1 MELPAGNWPIRSIL
15 TPFFRPQ
22 WSHRKLGSLGYEPVD
37 TTKYIEELRAKNAR
51 TEALR
56 EEVAANRRK
65 LIQEQQAKYAK
76 FRSPAAVPP
85 APKLVGVWSHV
96 GLATQRH
103 KRPQSSTATPAPRH
117 HALCRARGPVLDR
130 SGPSHLGLRPGRHH
144 QASTP

>member
-85 APKLVGVWSHV
+85 A
-96 GLATQRH
+96 A
-103 KRPQSSTATPAPRH
+103 ATPSAPPPPPPPPPQKTEVE
-117 HALCRARGPVLDR
+117 PV
-130 SGPSHLGLRPGRHH
+130 P
-144 QASTP
+144 